1 MSDLKICLRCVY
13 NETVPGIEFDAHGIC
28 NYCKMHDDLDERHPV
43 GQKGDDYLR
52 EIAEEM
58 RKAGRGKE
66 FDCIVGVSGG
76 CDSSYMLYYAKEIMG
91 LRPLAVHYDN
101 TWNSGTAS
109 QNIHKMCNGLGVKL
123 ETLVVDN
130 LEVDDILMAFMKAG
144 IKEIDAAGDLGLAA
158 TLYMACEKH
167 GVQYI
172 LEGHSFR
179 TEGVS
184 PLGWAYFDGKF
195 ISSVHK
201 AFGTVPMK
209 TYPNLTFYRFLK
221 WSIFNKIKRY
231 RPLWHIDYN
240 KESTKKFLSEKFGWT
255 WYGGHHLEN
264 RSAAITHLYIYPK
277 KANIDL
283 RLLGHAALTRI
294 GQMNRDEALLELK
307 KPPVCPRELMQTF
320 CVRMGITESELEA
333 YMDKPTALWTSFP
346 TYKKWFELLRPVF
359 WLLMKLDRVP
369 ESFYM
374 KYCLKRQS
382 H

>member
-1 MSDLKICLRCVY
+1 MSDLKICSRCVY

-28 NYCKMHDDLDERHPV
+28 NYCKMHDDLDQRHPV
-43 GQKGDDYLR
+43 GHKGDAYLR

-101 TWNSGTAS
+101 TWNSGIAS
-109 QNIHKMCNGLGVKL
+109 QNIYKMCTALDVKL
-123 ETLVVDN
+123 ETYVVDN
-130 LEVDDILMAFMKAG
+130 VEADDILMAFMKAG
-144 IKEIDAAGDLGLAA
+144 IKEIDAATDLGLAA

-167 GVQYI
+167 GVRYI

-195 ISSVHK
+195 IASVHK
-201 AFGTVPMK
+201 AFGTVRMK

-221 WSIFNKIKRY
+221 WSIFNQIKRY

-240 KESTKKFLSEKFGWT
+240 KESTKRFLSDRFGWN

-264 RSAAITHLYIYPK
+264 RTAAISHLYIFPQQ
-277 KANIDL
+277 ANIDL

-294 GQMNRDEALLELK
+294 GQMSRDEALLDLK
-307 KPPVCPRELMQTF
+307 NPPVCPDDLMQTF
-320 CVRMGITESELEA
+320 CVRLGITESEFEA
-333 YMDKPTALWTSFP
+333 YMDVPSASWTTFQ
-346 TYKKWFELLRPVF
+346 TYKKWFEFLRPVF

-374 KYCLKRQS
+374 KYCLKR
-382 H
+382 